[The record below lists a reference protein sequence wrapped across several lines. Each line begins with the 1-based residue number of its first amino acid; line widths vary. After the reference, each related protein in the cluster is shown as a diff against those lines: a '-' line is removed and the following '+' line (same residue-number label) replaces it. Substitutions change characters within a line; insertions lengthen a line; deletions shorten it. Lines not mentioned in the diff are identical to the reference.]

1 MRRSKFGRILKSSAL
16 QCAAP
21 ERSAQ
26 QRSAQQRGLLAASLL
41 VALLLTVATADTV
54 RAEVDPAVL
63 AAQKQRIE
71 AIAKAQKA
79 AVSVFAAGGRGGG
92 SGVVITP
99 DGYALTNFHVVKPA
113 GSIMHCSMPD
123 DQLYE
128 AVIVGIDPVGDVA
141 MIKLLGRDDF
151 PCAELADSDEV
162 KVGDYC
168 FAVGNP
174 FLLATDFQPTVTWGI
189 VSGVN
194 RYQYPAGTL
203 LEYADC
209 IQTDAAINPGNSGGP
224 LFDAQGRLIGINGRG
239 SFEKRGRVNVGVG
252 YAISINQIKNFMGYL
267 RSGRIVDHATLG
279 ANVTTDE
286 DGHVVVSNILESSD
300 AYRRGLRYGD
310 EVVSFG
316 NRPITT
322 VNGFK
327 NALGIF
333 PKGWR
338 VPLSF
343 RRDGEQY
350 DVYVRLAGV
359 HRDEELIDKIQQ
371 PQPGDPQPEP
381 KKDEKQPDG
390 EKKDGQNK
398 DEDADKTAAEDEDGD
413 KDDEQGDP
421 EKVEGDKPKPR
432 KLQPGQPRPGQPRPG
447 QPRPGQPKPGQP
459 RPMPANPHAAQ
470 QSFSK
475 EAQAQCKARRGYA
488 NYYFNELNRDRV
500 WKAFTDRGDFSGL
513 ADPWRLEGTV
523 AGAPIEI
530 TLSAQ
535 SVSGTFP
542 GGPAELD
549 PTKDLDVQLD
559 PPASGGLLAALHL
572 WHRLLTIGP
581 KTYGDLYYQG
591 TVPLPGRD
599 GRFDSLHGTYNV
611 IESRFLFDPATGELA
626 SVEFY
631 PVDHNDPCE
640 VRMSDYREVDGR
652 MAPHRLEVRHGDNL
666 YGTIE
671 LKKISF
677 TSEAE

>member
-1 MRRSKFGRILKSSAL
+1 MTCRASGLAPVERCPLRR
-16 QCAAP
+16 
-21 ERSAQ
+21 
-26 QRSAQQRGLLAASLL
+26 LAVCLGLL
-41 VALLLTVATADTV
+41 VALPAVSAQ
-54 RAEVDPAVL
+54 AEVDPAVL

-71 AIAKAQKA
+71 AIAKAKNA
-79 AVSVFAAGGRGGG
+79 SVSVFAAGGRGGG

-123 DQLYE
+123 NELYE

-141 MIKLLGRDDF
+141 LIKLLGRDDF

-162 KVGDYC
+162 KAGDYC

-189 VSGVN
+189 VSGVH

-224 LFDAQGRLIGINGRG
+224 LFDGQGRLIGINGRG

-279 ANVTTDE
+279 ANMTTDE
-286 DGHVVVSNILESSD
+286 DGHVVVANILESSD

-310 EVVSFG
+310 EVVAFG
-316 NRPITT
+316 GRAITT

-359 HRDEELIDKIQQ
+359 HRDGELIDKIQQ
-371 PQPGDPQPEP
+371 PQVQPQPQP
-381 KKDEKQPDG
+381 KKDDDQTPDDEP
-390 EKKDGQNK
+390 EKKQGSKEEDKKPQDEDAKEKGPQEDSK
-398 DEDADKTAAEDEDGD
+398 DEDAEES
-413 KDDEQGDP
+413 DP
-421 EKVEGDKPKPR
+421 EKEEKKDETPKIKPR
-432 KLQPGQPRPGQPRPG
+432 KIQPGRPRQLPV
-447 QPRPGQPKPGQP
+447 
-459 RPMPANPHAAQ
+459 NPHGAQ
-470 QSFSK
+470 EAFSK
-475 EAQAQCKARRGYA
+475 EAKAQYKARRGYA
-488 NYYFNELNRDRV
+488 NYYFNERNRDRV
-500 WKAFTDRGDFSGL
+500 WKAFTQRGDFAGL
-513 ADPWRLEGTV
+513 GDAWRLDGAV

-530 TLSAQ
+530 TLADDA
-535 SVSGTFP
+535 VNGVFP
-542 GGPAELD
+542 GGPAAID
-549 PTKDLDVQLD
+549 PRKDLDVQLD

-572 WHRLLTIGP
+572 WHRLLTVGP
-581 KTYGDLYYQG
+581 KSYGDLYYQG

-599 GRFDSLHGTYNV
+599 GLFDSLHGTYNV
-611 IESRFLFDPATGELA
+611 VESRFLFDPETGELA

-631 PVDHNDPCE
+631 PVDHDDPCE
-640 VRMSDYREVDGR
+640 VQMSDYREVAGR
-652 MAPHRLEVRHGDNL
+652 MMPHRLEVRHGDHL
-666 YGTIE
+666 YGVIE

>member
-1 MRRSKFGRILKSSAL
+1 MTRRASGLAPVERRPLRWSAVCL
-16 QCAAP
+16 
-21 ERSAQ
+21 
-26 QRSAQQRGLLAASLL
+26 GLL
-41 VALLLTVATADTV
+41 VALPAAWA

-71 AIAKAQKA
+71 AIAKAKKA
-79 AVSVFAAGGRGGG
+79 SVSVFAAGGRGGG

-123 DQLYE
+123 NELYE

-141 MIKLLGRDDF
+141 LIKLLGRDDF

-162 KVGDYC
+162 KAGDYC

-189 VSGVN
+189 VSGVH

-224 LFDAQGRLIGINGRG
+224 LFDGQGRLIGINGRG

-286 DGHVVVSNILESSD
+286 DGHVVVANILESSD

-310 EVVSFG
+310 EVVAFG
-316 NRPITT
+316 GRPITT

-350 DVYVRLAGV
+350 DVYVRLTGV
-359 HRDEELIDKIQQ
+359 HRDGELIDKIQRPQVQ
-371 PQPGDPQPEP
+371 PQPQP
-381 KKDEKQPDG
+381 KKDGEKTPDDSEEKQPADG
-390 EKKDGQNK
+390 DDKKAEKKDSREK
-398 DEDADKTAAEDEDGD
+398 DSEDASGDEDED
-413 KDDEQGDP
+413 KEQGDP
-421 EKVEGDKPKPR
+421 EEKKETPKIQPR
-432 KLQPGQPRPGQPRPG
+432 KIQPGQPRPGQPRPM
-447 QPRPGQPKPGQP
+447 PR
-459 RPMPANPHAAQ
+459 NPHGAQ
-470 QSFSK
+470 EAFSK
-475 EAQAQCKARRGYA
+475 EAKAQYKARRGYA

-500 WKAFTDRGDFSGL
+500 WKAFTQRGDFAGL
-513 ADPWRLEGTV
+513 GDAWRLEGAV

-530 TLSAQ
+530 TLADDA
-535 SVSGTFP
+535 VRGVFP
-542 GGPAELD
+542 GGPAALD
-549 PTKDLDVQLD
+549 PGKDLDVQLD
-559 PPASGGLLAALHL
+559 PPGSGGLLAALHL
-572 WHRLLTIGP
+572 WHRLLTVGP
-581 KTYGDLYYQG
+581 KSYGDLYYQG

-599 GRFDSLHGTYNV
+599 GLFDSLHGTYNV
-611 IESRFLFDPATGELA
+611 VESRFLFDPETGELA

-631 PVDHNDPCE
+631 PVDHDDPCE
-640 VRMSDYREVDGR
+640 VQMSDYREVAGR
-652 MAPHRLEVRHGDNL
+652 MLPHRLEVRHGDHL
-666 YGTIE
+666 YGVIE